1 MPVAPAVDAQ
11 ARRHT
16 VSSLMPL
23 TADGHHLLADRR
35 RSDSSR
41 AQVDLVVVGPGGVF
55 ILLTKTWEQVSI
67 RDGHLY
73 CGQADVT
80 DELMNLA
87 DLAYRAE
94 GDLAAIGLAP
104 GEVRPVVVLAGRSQ
118 VDLRLGPL
126 QVVGERDLL
135 RYLTD
140 FGARLSGPQVEIV
153 LERSL
158 TLFDLAHA
166 AAQSAVD
173 ETGAVVPDLGPD
185 EDDEQEQHAESPGD
199 RLRARGP
206 ARPIEEWMSFLQPA
220 QAALVRRSFTGPARI
235 SGAVGTGKTIVG
247 LHRAA
252 YLARTRP
259 GAVLVTSDTTA
270 LPELLRA
277 RLEQMA
283 PETLGSVELSGV
295 LDWALA
301 FLNERGVAVRLD
313 DEAADAVFA
322 EVWRARAPEPSI
334 ARSQRARSYWQ
345 DEIGRVIKGRGI
357 TDLAT
362 YSSLPRTGRRFR
374 LDLDQSRAV
383 WALYEA
389 YQAGLSARGIH
400 DRADVILLA
409 EAELR
414 REPLTGRYASVIVDE
429 AQDLSAVALRMLH
442 SLVGDRTD
450 GLTLIDDGRQA
461 LHPGG
466 CTLAE
471 LGISV
476 AERSVVMDTHH
487 RSTAQILA
495 LAGVMVDGDEPVDL
509 EGSAVAADAALV
521 PNAAPRSGESPVVLS
536 CRSTREREHAMVQR
550 MRAVLR
556 EERASAGEIGV
567 LCSTAK
573 AAARTAV
580 VLREAG
586 LPVVLL
592 GEHDGAPLAA
602 IRVGTI
608 AQAKGLDFRQVLLPE
623 VTADEIAQTAPP
635 EEPIE
640 HERWR
645 LRRRELYVGMTRAR
659 EGLWIGVL

>member
-11 ARRHT
+11 ARRQT
-16 VSSLMPL
+16 VRSLFPL
-23 TADGHHLLADRR
+23 TEVGHHLLADRR
-35 RSDSSR
+35 RSDSTR

-55 ILLTKTWEQVSI
+55 ILVTKTWQQVGV

-94 GDLAAIGLAP
+94 GDLAAVGLAP
-104 GEVRPVVVLAGRSQ
+104 GEVRPVVVLAGRSH

-135 RYLTD
+135 THLTG
-140 FGARLSGPQVEIV
+140 FGERLSGPQVELV

-158 TLFDLAHA
+158 ALFDMAHA
-166 AAQSAVD
+166 AVPPRVD
-173 ETGAVVPDLGPD
+173 ETVLAVPDLEPD
-185 EDDEQEQHAESPGD
+185 EHEPLGEATGERP
-199 RLRARGP
+199 RALHLGS
-206 ARPIEEWMSFLQPA
+206 PIEEWMSFLQPA

-235 SGAVGTGKTIVG
+235 SGSVGSGKTIVS

-259 GAVLVTSDTTA
+259 GTVLVTSATTA
-270 LPELLRA
+270 LPDLMRVRLA
-277 RLEQMA
+277 RMA
-283 PETLGSVELSGV
+283 PETVDSIELVGV
-295 LDWALA
+295 LDWALS
-301 FLNERGVAVRLD
+301 LLEERGVPVALD
-313 DEAADAVFA
+313 AEAADEVFA
-322 EVWRARAPEPSI
+322 EVWRSRAPEPSI
-334 ARSQRARSYWQ
+334 AGSQHARSYWQ
-345 DEIGRVIKGRGI
+345 DEIGRVIKGRGLS
-357 TDLAT
+357 DLST

-374 LDLDQSRAV
+374 LDPERSRVV

-389 YQAGLSARGIH
+389 YQAGLRARGIH
-400 DRADVILLA
+400 DPDDVILLA

-450 GLTLIDDGRQA
+450 GLTLIDDARQA
-461 LHPGG
+461 IHPGG

-476 AERSVVMDTHH
+476 TGRSVVMDAHH

-495 LAGVMVDGDEPVDL
+495 LAGRMVDGDEPVDL
-509 EGSAVAADAALV
+509 EGAAVASGGVVVPDAV
-521 PNAAPRSGESPVVLS
+521 PRSGEPPVVLS

-550 MRAVLR
+550 VRAVLR
-556 EERASAGEIGV
+556 EGRASAGEIGV
-567 LCSTAK
+567 LCSTDK
-573 AAARTAV
+573 AAARAAV

-592 GEHDGAPLAA
+592 AEHDGAPLAA
-602 IRVGTI
+602 IRIGTI
-608 AQAKGLDFRQVLLPE
+608 ARAKGLDYRQVLLPE
-623 VTADEIAQTAPP
+623 VRADEISPTVPP
-635 EEPIE
+635 GDPIE
-640 HERWR
+640 QERWG